1 MTTMPEETPSDS
13 EASEGQTNSR
23 FTMRRRPK
31 APWDNMVSIKAS
43 WEGSPEQCGCGS
55 IFVDSDTFCYRCG
68 CRRPVDRAPRPVHV
82 ARMPEPPIDDVG
94 DRMIAWAEAYR
105 QRKAAMQSLKAR
117 NEDECEK
124 AAHTGIP
131 HVNPLSLDLTADLK
145 PISER
150 YKGVIWMKEFRLQ
163 RKRDEIGKEKAEA
176 YVLNP
181 EINPRSTNLERDVE
195 DLTKF
200 LKHRDH
206 KVEVKRHK
214 RFQEQMGE
222 CTFQPVLEACNRRSA
237 IAHQHKVHDRLY
249 SDASQRRI
257 IQKADQNARH
267 REWKAGT
274 KARSGSADAPKADAA
289 ALKENKMPAAPPGFK
304 QFMRSISMD
313 PKIMGKVRVS
323 SPKRERLTTAS
334 GEVDTPSSPIFRK
347 GPRAS
352 ACVLPTKDEMPSSKK
367 SGLARRRRDGSMS
380 RRSRSATLSPR
391 FSGVDSS
398 DGPVAPRQQH
408 KDAWTGGRN
417 TVTATAEYVGLL
429 QRCRPFEEDDE
440 QHYVRARPGSITRS
454 SSSLIRSAR

>member
-13 EASEGQTNSR
+13 EASEEQTNSR
-23 FTMRRRPK
+23 FTKRRRPK
-31 APWDNMVSIKAS
+31 VPWCNMVSIQVA

-55 IFVDSDTFCYRCG
+55 IFVDDDTFCYRCG
-68 CRRPVDRAPRPVHV
+68 SRRPEDRAPRPVHV

-94 DRMIAWAEAYR
+94 DRMVAWAEAYR
-105 QRKAAMQSLKAR
+105 QRKVAMQSLKAQ

-124 AAHTGIP
+124 ATHAGIP
-131 HVNPLSLDLTADLK
+131 HVNPLSLDLTTDLK

-181 EINPRSTNLERDVE
+181 EINPRSTNLDRDVE

-206 KVEVKRHK
+206 KVELKRHK
-214 RFQEQMGE
+214 RFQEQMQE
-222 CTFQPVLEACNRRSA
+222 CTFQPILEACNRRSS

-249 SDASQRRI
+249 ADATQRTTNL
-257 IQKADQNARH
+257 KADQVARQ
-267 REWKAGT
+267 REWKSGGG
-274 KARSGSADAPKADAA
+274 KARSGSSDAPKADAVA
-289 ALKENKMPAAPPGFK
+289 FKENKMPAAPPGFK

-313 PKIMGKVRVS
+313 PQIMGKVRVS
-323 SPKRERLTTAS
+323 SPKRERLTSAY
-334 GEVDTPSSPIFRK
+334 GEADAPVISRR

-352 ACVLPTKDEMPSSKK
+352 ACVLPQQKDEIPSSKK
-367 SGLARRRRDGSMS
+367 SGGLSSRRNQDGSM
-380 RRSRSATLSPR
+380 SRSATLSPR

-398 DGPVAPRQQH
+398 DGPVAPRQH
-408 KDAWTGGRN
+408 HRLVWTGGRN

-429 QRCRPFEEDDE
+429 ERCQPFEDDDE
-440 QHYVRARPGSITRS
+440 QHYVRGRTGSMTRS
-454 SSSLIRSAR
+454 SSGLVRSAR